1 MSSTAAA
8 ARSVASS
15 TATVGEPTQAGAIRE
30 TLEEAGAEVTT
41 GALFSLLN
49 VTHVQQVH
57 MFYIATL
64 NEPVF
69 SAGVESLEVALFT
82 ESEIP
87 WEEIAFP
94 TVKRTLEWFFK
105 DRADGKL
112 GDDVVTHL
120 ADIPYDE
127 RIDRKHRHS

>member
-1 MSSTAAA
+1 ME
-8 ARSVASS
+8 
-15 TATVGEPTQAGAIRE
+15 VGEPTQAGAARE
-30 TLEEAGAEVTT
+30 PLEEAGAEVTT

-57 MFYIATL
+57 MFYIAKL

-69 SAGVESLEVALFT
+69 SAGVESLEVALFS

-87 WEEIAFP
+87 WDEIAFP

-112 GDDVVTHL
+112 SDDVVTHL

-127 RIDRKHRHS
+127 RIDRKYRHS